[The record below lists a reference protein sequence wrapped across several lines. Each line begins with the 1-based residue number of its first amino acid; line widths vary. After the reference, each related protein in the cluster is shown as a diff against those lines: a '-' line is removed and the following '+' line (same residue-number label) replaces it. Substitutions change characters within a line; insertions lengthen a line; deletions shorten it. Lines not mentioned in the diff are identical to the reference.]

1 LPVFIWH
8 LSYSIHRFKQP
19 VEGISPMG
27 VKNPEEK
34 KHLFDDPKNVK
45 RLLAVFFACVVGLL
59 VLDGVYLYLAKHH
72 VIHHHAYYEWE
83 NFWGFYSFYGFV
95 ACVILVLVSKYVLRP
110 LVKRRE
116 DYYDE

>member
-1 LPVFIWH
+1 
-8 LSYSIHRFKQP
+8 
-19 VEGISPMG
+19 M
-27 VKNPEEK
+27 EEK
-34 KHLFDDPKNVK
+34 KHLFDYPKNVK
-45 RLLAVFFACVVGLL
+45 HLLAVFFACVVGLL
-59 VLDGVYLYLAKHH
+59 VLNGVYLYLAKHH

-116 DYYDE
+116 DYYDQ